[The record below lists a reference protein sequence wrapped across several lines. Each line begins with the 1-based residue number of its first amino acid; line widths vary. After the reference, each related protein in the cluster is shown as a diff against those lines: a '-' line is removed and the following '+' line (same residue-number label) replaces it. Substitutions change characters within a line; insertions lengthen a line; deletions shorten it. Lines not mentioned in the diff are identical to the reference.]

1 MAGCCGGSLGRPLG
15 LSYHTPYGPLGDAPP
30 AGVNLPPN
38 MAVTP
43 AAPPAGV
50 NLPPNMAVPPAA
62 PPAGGVVPEDAPAPK
77 KSSVSPGVFFLLL
90 GGLGAAYMALKRG

>member
-1 MAGCCGGSLGRPLG
+1 MAGCCGGPLGSPLG
-15 LSYHTPYGPLGDAPP
+15 LSYHTPYGPLGD
-30 AGVNLPPN
+30 
-38 MAVTP
+38 
-43 AAPPAGV
+43 APPAGV

-77 KSSVSPGVFFLLL
+77 KSSVSPGAFFLLL